1 MKVLVELLVIV
12 LLIMCG
18 WRQSFREHA
27 SRLFPNAPF
36 ANEQRIPLGIPP
48 PPVVAYPQSPPVSEG
63 NSRTAAR
70 ENSWLWDKTPLDRQ

>member
-36 ANEQRIPLGIPP
+36 ANEQRIPLGLSLIHI
-48 PPVVAYPQSPPVSEG
+48 
-63 NSRTAAR
+63 
-70 ENSWLWDKTPLDRQ
+70 